1 MKSLTLCAAGT
12 VALLLATPVM
22 AQQPA
27 RGIYLG
33 AGAGVNIRQ
42 DQKWTFDDPI
52 TDGHADVSFDTAP
65 AGNIYI
71 GYDFGAIRADLEG
84 SFRQNDIGTTK
95 LSYDSF
101 RLNRFI
107 TVPGADDVKVNIKG
121 HERTI
126 GLMAN
131 VYYDF
136 EFGSPFVPYV
146 GGGIGVGFNT
156 WKVKAKDFNIDF
168 EYDSPLFAYQ
178 GIAGVSYYITPK
190 LAANLEYRYFG
201 ETDAEFTSGSTK
213 VKLDAPAN
221 HTILLGIKYV
231 FEFGAASG
239 EPAPEVPA
247 DTGQRSYLVFF
258 DFDSS
263 SLTPEA
269 RSIVASAATDALR
282 GESTRIGVTGHTDR
296 SGTDAY
302 NQALSVRRAEAV
314 RRELV
319 ADGVADSLIVVR
331 GVGEADP
338 LVPTA
343 DGVREPQ
350 NRRVEIVMN

>member
-1 MKSLTLCAAGT
+1 MKILALCAAGT
-12 VALLLATPVM
+12 LAVLLATPGM
-22 AQQPA
+22 AQQA

-42 DQKWTFDDPI
+42 DQRWTINDPR
-52 TDGHADVSFDTAP
+52 TDGHADVGFDTAP
-65 AGNIYI
+65 AGNLYI

-107 TVPGADDVKVNIKG
+107 TVPGASDVKINVKG

-131 VYYDF
+131 LYYDF

-146 GGGIGVGFNT
+146 GGGIGVGFNN
-156 WKVKAKDFNIDF
+156 WKVKNKDANIDF
-168 EYDSPLFAYQ
+168 DYDSPLFAYQ
-178 GIAGVSYYITPK
+178 GIAGVSYYVTPK
-190 LAANLEYRYFG
+190 LAVNVEYRYFG

-213 VKLDAPAN
+213 IKLGAPAN
-221 HTILLGIKYV
+221 HTILAGVKYV
-231 FEFGAASG
+231 FDFGAASG
-239 EPAPEVPA
+239 EPAPETPV

-263 SLTPEA
+263 RLTPEA
-269 RSIVASAATDALR
+269 RSIVASAATDALK
-282 GESTRIGVTGHTDR
+282 GESTRIDVTGHTDR
-296 SGTDAY
+296 SGSATY

-319 ADGVADSLIVVR
+319 ADGVADSLIIVR
-331 GVGEADP
+331 GVGESDP

>member
-1 MKSLTLCAAGT
+1 MKTLAVFVAGAV
-12 VALLLATPVM
+12 VALLATPGM
-22 AQQPA
+22 AQQA

-33 AGAGVNIRQ
+33 TGAGVNIPQTQGWDFSNPTTKGR
-42 DQKWTFDDPI
+42 
-52 TDGHADVSFDTAP
+52 ADVSFDAAV
-65 AGNIYI
+65 AGDVYV
-71 GYDFGAIRADLEG
+71 GYDFGAFRTDLEA
-84 SFRQNDIGTTK
+84 SFRQNDISNVLFGF
-95 LSYDSF
+95 DSF
-101 RLNRFI
+101 RRGRFA
-107 TVPGADDVKVNIKG
+107 VPGVGDVKVDVDG

-156 WKVKAKDFNIDF
+156 WKVKVKDADIDTEF
-168 EYDSPLFAYQ
+168 SSPLFAYQ
-178 GIAGVSYYITPK
+178 GIAGVSYYITPNW
-190 LAANLEYRYFG
+190 AANLEYRYFG
-201 ETDAEFTSGSTK
+201 ETEGNTTSGDTK
-213 VKLDAPAN
+213 IKVGAPNN
-221 HTILLGIKYV
+221 HTILAGFKYT
-231 FEFGAASG
+231 FDFGQAAAQTVPDNPVTTG
-239 EPAPEVPA
+239 E
-247 DTGQRSYLVFF
+247 RSYLVFF

-263 SLTPEA
+263 KLTPEA
-269 RSIVASAATDALR
+269 TSIVASAATDALR

-302 NQALSVRRAEAV
+302 NQALSVRRADTV
-314 RRELV
+314 RRQLV
-319 ADGVADSLIVVR
+319 ADGVDDTLIAVR